1 MAKKSTTSKKTTTVY
16 AGHYSL
22 VKVCAFWGV
31 VLAGVAGLISF
42 ILKLLE
48 ACGVIIT
55 WGSKVSGA
63 CSMVAQLAL
72 FISAWLAAYDY
83 VRNKPKAWKTVYIV
97 FLILGI
103 LGLVGL
109 GLNTFLN

>member
-1 MAKKSTTSKKTTTVY
+1 MAKKSTKNKTVVY
-16 AGHYSL
+16 SGHYPL

-31 VLAGVAGLISF
+31 ILAGIAGLISF
-42 ILKLLE
+42 ILEVLAL
-48 ACGVIIT
+48 CDIT
-55 WGSKVSGA
+55 IGWGSRLSGG
-63 CSMVAQLAL
+63 CSMIAQIAL

-97 FLILGI
+97 FLVLGV

-109 GLNTFLN
+109 GLNSFLR

>member
-1 MAKKSTTSKKTTTVY
+1 MAKNSTKNKTVVY
-16 AGHYSL
+16 SGHYPL

-31 VLAGVAGLISF
+31 VFAGIAGLISF
-42 ILKLLE
+42 ILEVLALCDVHIGWGAKL
-48 ACGVIIT
+48 
-55 WGSKVSGA
+55 SGA
-63 CSMVAQLAL
+63 CSMIAQIAL

-97 FLILGI
+97 FLVLGI

-109 GLNTFLN
+109 GLNSFIA

>member
-1 MAKKSTTSKKTTTVY
+1 MAKRRTTTTTSSSN
-16 AGHYSL
+16 YSL

-42 ILKLLE
+42 VFSILEK
-48 ACGVIIT
+48 CGVIVT

-63 CSMVAQLAL
+63 CSFIAQIAL
-72 FISAWLAAYDY
+72 FISAWLAAWDY
-83 VRNKPKAWKTVYIV
+83 VKYKSKGWRVV
-97 FLILGI
+97 FWVFFVLGI

-109 GLNTFLN
+109 GIASWF

>member
-1 MAKKSTTSKKTTTVY
+1 MAKKSTKNRTVIY
-16 AGHYSL
+16 SGHYPL

-48 ACGVIIT
+48 VCGVIIT

-63 CSMVAQLAL
+63 CSMIAQIAL

-97 FLILGI
+97 FLVLGI

-109 GLNTFLN
+109 GLNSFI